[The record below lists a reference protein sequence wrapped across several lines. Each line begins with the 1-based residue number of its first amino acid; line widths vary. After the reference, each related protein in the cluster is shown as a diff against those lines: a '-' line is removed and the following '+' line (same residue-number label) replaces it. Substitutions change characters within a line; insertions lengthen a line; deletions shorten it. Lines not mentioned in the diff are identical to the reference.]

1 MDGDNVDDLTFA
13 DSPPAKKSV
22 RQGRRAAAVTE
33 DDEYQDLDIGG
44 SPLRNR
50 PKTGD
55 ILLLEDEGPRRPR
68 ASAPA
73 RRTGGWG
80 EEARARSARTAR
92 PGTTRTVRGE
102 ESEEEDPVI
111 PDLDDVEQ
119 EDFALTVAD
128 APSVAVN
135 RVATY
140 TELDNDMF
148 KHAAFSTL
156 EEIDLR
162 FRFDPPRLIMSS
174 CHHKF
179 RVLTRCLETEASLLE
194 ADESWQWETLF
205 TELAASLNT
214 QWLPE
219 PEEGERVAASERP
232 YTAFNRFPV

>member
-1 MDGDNVDDLTFA
+1 MNITLESLQLLVSDIMGDDNIDDLTFA

-22 RQGRRAAAVTE
+22 KLGRRAAPVGE
-33 DDEYQDLDIGG
+33 DDEYHDLDIGG

-55 ILLLEDEGPRRPR
+55 ILLLDDEGPRRPR

-80 EEARARSARTAR
+80 ETEARARTAR
-92 PGTTRTVRGE
+92 SVRPVTSRSVRGAD
-102 ESEEEDPVI
+102 SDEEEPVI

-162 FRFDPPRLIMSS
+162 L
-174 CHHKF
+174 K
-179 RVLTRCLETEASLLE
+179 SL
-194 ADESWQWETLF
+194 
-205 TELAASLNT
+205 
-214 QWLPE
+214 
-219 PEEGERVAASERP
+219 RHV
-232 YTAFNRFPV
+232 

>member
-1 MDGDNVDDLTFA
+1 MSPLTARPVARVGWVGGQVTGITLSCSSIMDGDNIDDLTFA

-22 RQGRRAAAVTE
+22 KLGRRAAPVVE
-33 DDEYQDLDIGG
+33 DDEYHDLDIGG

-55 ILLLEDEGPRRPR
+55 ILLLDDEEGPRRPR

-80 EEARARSARTAR
+80 EEARARTAR
-92 PGTTRTVRGE
+92 SVRPVTSKSVRGAD
-102 ESEEEDPVI
+102 SEEEDPII

-162 FRFDPPRLIMSS
+162 YIYIRD
-174 CHHKF
+174 K
-179 RVLTRCLETEASLLE
+179 
-194 ADESWQWETLF
+194 
-205 TELAASLNT
+205 
-214 QWLPE
+214 
-219 PEEGERVAASERP
+219 
-232 YTAFNRFPV
+232 

>member
-92 PGTTRTVRGE
+92 TARPGTTRTVRGE

-162 FRFDPPRLIMSS
+162 FRFDHPHQSVIMSS
-174 CHHKF
+174 HIQSPDQ
-179 RVLTRCLETEASLLE
+179 VPGDGGLSA
-194 ADESWQWETLF
+194 
-205 TELAASLNT
+205 
-214 QWLPE
+214 
-219 PEEGERVAASERP
+219 GG
-232 YTAFNRFPV
+232 